1 MRYPSLLNRL
11 LSVSI
16 FAVCTFAGTARA
28 QQAKVFRA
36 GASAIDITPEKLPV
50 ELAGSMVTTSTS
62 AIHDRLMARCLVLDN
77 GETKLAMVV
86 VDNCMIPR
94 EVFDPAKALAS
105 EQTGIPFSNILCS
118 ATHSHSAVC
127 VANIFQSTIDVEYSK
142 FLTQCIAEA
151 ISKAHQ
157 QLRPARI
164 GWALGNNPA
173 QVFNRRWFLRPG
185 TKIDDPFDLGTDKVR
200 MNPASNHPSLLKPA
214 GPTDPGVP
222 VLAVQAIE
230 NQQPIALWSN
240 YSLHYV
246 GGIPGGGL
254 SGDYYGEFSRQTNQL
269 LKGDELQPPCVVAM
283 TNGTS
288 GDINNVNFFEGP
300 TPGRKPFEQIQFV
313 AADLA
318 KTAFNAYQR
327 VEYSDWIPLAVA
339 TQEIE
344 LGVRKP
350 TADEVVKAKEILSTA
365 GAPPWKDRRQI
376 YANETVHMS
385 EFPNK
390 VSVQLQVL
398 RIGDVGITTTPCE
411 TFVETGLGIKE
422 ESPLPLTFTV
432 ELANGYNGYL
442 PTPEQHALGGYET
455 WRAKSSYLA
464 IDAEPKVRGT
474 LLKLLEQ
481 VAATAKVSAVSAA
494 QLPETRKPAIALVSQ
509 TQAEQNQNAQTQ
521 TTKPQQTTQP
531 QTSQPQTPVSDA
543 LKSIE
548 STRGG
553 RHWVDQPT
561 DPPKSPEESVS
572 CFQVEPGLRV
582 ELVAAEPL
590 VFDPV
595 WMAFDEHGKL
605 FVVEY
610 SDYPT
615 GPKDPNDPPLS
626 KIVMLEDIDNDGRM
640 DRRHVFA
647 DRLDFAHSFMPFRGG
662 LLVGAKTEILY
673 LRDTDGD
680 NCADVRQVL
689 FKGFKPAHPQ
699 MQIGCP
705 VWGIDNWVYM
715 TYGAGDVERM
725 ESTFAT
731 ASTTALQL
739 RRDFRFHPMTF
750 DFRASSGF
758 GQFGHTIDSTGN
770 RFFCTNRNPIIAA
783 PILPEQLNRNSQ
795 IVIPTDQYDVAA
807 SGGDALV
814 YPLVEMRS
822 NYLSHAGSHT
832 AACGTTAYTG
842 DLLGPQFVDSVMV
855 CEPIGHLITRS
866 TIQPSGSTLKATR
879 ARPKAEF
886 LASTDTWFR
895 PASLANGPDGAI
907 YVADMYRLWVEH
919 PKFLPPEIAA
929 KLDWRAGEDRGRI
942 WRIVPEATANNSQ
955 SAKARGKFEKP
966 ATTGNLVK
974 LLEHPNGWH
983 RELGQRLLVERQAK
997 EAAESIRTVLR
1008 ADQRWGA
1015 QRALWTLDGLDAL
1028 DPSDVSK
1035 GLQSA
1040 HPNVRKDAVR
1050 LAERFVNQADIV
1062 ELVTNATTDSDA
1074 SVRTQAVLTLG
1085 AVPSNELVENKGN
1098 SLALPQKQETAIVS
1112 SLAHVAAI
1120 DTDDVWTAN
1129 AILTATQGRSE
1140 AILTELIIKA
1150 SSGTLGASPNSLR
1163 LMRELASAVSAS
1175 GDVDRMGKLLNLI
1188 GSGKASDRWWQYA
1201 SLSGIATGL
1210 HRYKGV
1216 SYPNS
1221 LASLLAKP
1229 PEQLRKSIP
1238 PINDLINAASEV
1250 AINPKASEPDRL
1262 SAIEMLVHLPRKQW
1276 DQAAVELFKPE
1287 QSLAVQLTV
1296 LNQMRTMTSVENA
1309 QLIINQWP
1317 QLGPQVRTQ
1326 AIPFLLQRKE
1336 SSKLALQAMQNGK
1349 INSAVVNI
1357 DQRAI
1362 LLAHPDPEIKELAR
1376 AVFGSGVSPDRQD
1389 VMRQYRSA
1397 MQINGDAKS
1406 GQLVFDRICAAC
1418 HRFNGRGHEV
1428 GPDISDTRNRS
1439 REALMLD
1446 ILDPNQKL
1454 EPKYTAY
1461 QALTVDGSLF
1471 QGVLLSETPEAVVL
1485 QLAEGK
1491 QQTIARADIEQF
1503 QASGK
1508 SLMPEGVE
1516 KEVTIQQMADL
1527 IEFLKR

>member
-1 MRYPSLLNRL
+1 MRLPSLQNWL
-11 LSVSI
+11 LCVPILALCSV
-16 FAVCTFAGTARA
+16 ARSL
-28 QQAKVFRA
+28 QADQPKIFRA
-36 GASAIDITPEKLPV
+36 GAIAVDITPEKLPV

-62 AIHDRLMARCLVLDN
+62 VIHDRLMARCLVLDN

-86 VDNCMIPR
+86 CDNCMIPR

-105 EQTGIPFSNILCS
+105 EQTGIPVNNILCS
-118 ATHSHSAVC
+118 ATHTHSAVC

-142 FLTQCIAEA
+142 LLTQRIAEA

-200 MNPASNHPSLLKPA
+200 MNPAANHPSLLKPA

-230 NQQPIALWSN
+230 NRQPIALWSN

-254 SGDYYGEFSRQTNQL
+254 SADYYGEFSRQTNQL

-313 AADLA
+313 ASDLA

-376 YANETVHMS
+376 YANETVHLS

-390 VSVQLQVL
+390 VLVQLQVL
-398 RIGDVGITTTPCE
+398 RIGDVGIATTPCE
-411 TFVETGLGIKE
+411 TFVETGLSIKE
-422 ESPLPLTFTV
+422 ESPLPITFTV

-464 IDAEPKVRGT
+464 IDAEPKVRLT

-481 VAATAKVSAVSAA
+481 VATTAKVSAVSAV
-494 QLPETRKPAIALVSQ
+494 QMPETRKPTIALVSQ
-509 TQAEQNQNAQTQ
+509 TQVAQNQTAQTQ
-521 TTKPQQTTQP
+521 TATPQSSPPQTAQP
-531 QTSQPQTPVSDA
+531 QAPVSDA

-561 DPPKSPEESVS
+561 DPPKSPEESLA

-615 GPKDPNDPPLS
+615 GPKAPNDPPLS
-626 KIVMLEDIDNDGRM
+626 KIVMLEDIDNDGKM

-647 DRLDFAHSFMPFRGG
+647 DRIDFAHSFMPFRGG

-680 NCADVRQVL
+680 YRADVRQVL

-715 TYGAGDVERM
+715 TYGAGDIERM

-731 ASTTALQL
+731 ASTSPLQL
-739 RRDFRFHPMTF
+739 RRDFRFHPLTF

-879 ARPKAEF
+879 ARAKAEF

-895 PASLANGPDGAI
+895 PASLANGPDGAL

-942 WRIVPEATANNSQ
+942 WRIVPESTASDSQ
-955 SAKARGKFEKP
+955 SAKARGKFETP
-966 ATTGNLVK
+966 ASTNDLVK
-974 LLEHPNGWH
+974 LLEHQNGWH
-983 RELGQRLLVERQAK
+983 RELGQRLLVERQVK
-997 EAAESIRTVLR
+997 DAAESIRAVLR
-1008 ADQRWGA
+1008 ADQRWGT
-1015 QRALWTLDGLDAL
+1015 QRALWTLDGLNVL
-1028 DPSDVSK
+1028 EPGDVSN
-1035 GLQSA
+1035 GLRSA

-1050 LAERFVNQADIV
+1050 LAERFMNQADIV
-1062 ELVTNATTDSDA
+1062 DLVTKATTDSNA
-1074 SVRTQAVLTLG
+1074 SVQMQAVLTLG
-1085 AVPSNELVENKGN
+1085 SVPTQVSAENKFNGQ
-1098 SLALPQKQETAIVS
+1098 ALPQKQETAIVS
-1112 SLAHVAAI
+1112 ALANVAAV
-1120 DTDDVWTAN
+1120 DTNDVWTAN
-1129 AILTATQGRSE
+1129 AILSATQGRSE
-1140 AILTELIIKA
+1140 ATLAELIIKA
-1150 SSGTLGASPNSLR
+1150 TSGTLNATPNALR
-1163 LMRELASAVSAS
+1163 LIRELASAVAAS
-1175 GDVDRMGKLLNLI
+1175 GDIGDLEALLNLI

-1210 HRYKGV
+1210 HKYKGANYA
-1216 SYPNS
+1216 SS

-1229 PEQLRKSIP
+1229 PEQLRNAIA
-1238 PINDLINAASEV
+1238 PIVGLINAASEV
-1250 AINPKASEPDRL
+1250 ATNPNASEPDRL

-1276 DQAAVELFKPE
+1276 DQAAAELFKPE
-1287 QSLAVQLTV
+1287 QSLAVQLAV
-1296 LNQMRTMTSVENA
+1296 LSQMRTMTSVENS
-1309 QLIINQWP
+1309 QLIIDQWP
-1317 QLGPQVRTQ
+1317 KLGPQVRTQ
-1326 AIPFLLQRKE
+1326 AILLLLQRKE
-1336 SSKLALQAMQNGK
+1336 STKLALQAMQNAK
-1349 INSAVVNI
+1349 ISSAVVNI

-1362 LLAHPDPEIKELAR
+1362 LLAHPDPEIKELAG
-1376 AVFGSGVSPDRQD
+1376 AVFGSGVSPDRQE
-1389 VMRQYRSA
+1389 VTRQYLSA
-1397 MQINGDAKS
+1397 IQVNGDSKS

-1439 REALMLD
+1439 REALLLD

>member
-1 MRYPSLLNRL
+1 MRYRPMLNWL

-16 FAVCTFAGTARA
+16 FALCSFAGTARA

-62 AIHDRLMARCLVLDN
+62 VIHDRLMARCLVLDN

-86 VDNCMIPR
+86 VDSCMVPR
-94 EVFDPAKALAS
+94 EVFDPAKKLAS
-105 EQTGIPFSNILCS
+105 EQTGIPVSNILCS
-118 ATHSHSAVC
+118 ATHTHSAVC

-142 FLTQCIAEA
+142 LLTQRIAEA
-151 ISKAHQ
+151 IQKAHQ

-200 MNPASNHPSLLKPA
+200 MNPAANHPSLLKPA

-269 LKGDELQPPCVVAM
+269 LQGDELQPPCVVAM

-300 TPGRKPFEQIQFV
+300 TPGRKPFEQIQIV

-327 VEYSDWIPLAVA
+327 VEYSDWIPLVVA
-339 TQEIE
+339 TEEIE

-350 TADEVVKAKEILSTA
+350 TADEIVKAKEILAA
-365 GAPPWKDRRQI
+365 GGSPPWKDRRQI
-376 YANETVHMS
+376 YANETVHLS
-385 EFPNK
+385 EFPDK

-455 WRAKSSYLA
+455 WRAKSSYLT
-464 IDAEPKVRGT
+464 IDAEPKVRST

-481 VAATAKVSAVSAA
+481 VASAPKVSAVSAGQVPA
-494 QLPETRKPAIALVSQ
+494 TTETKGAAIAAVSQ
-509 TQAEQNQNAQTQ
+509 TQASQTQ
-521 TTKPQQTTQP
+521 A
-531 QTSQPQTPVSDA
+531 SQAQLAISDA

-561 DPPKSPEESVS
+561 DPPKSPEDSLA

-626 KIVMLEDIDNDGRM
+626 KIVMLEDSDNDGRM

-680 NCADVRQVL
+680 NRADFRQVL

-705 VWGIDNWVYM
+705 VWGIDNWIYM
-715 TYGAGDVERM
+715 TYGAGDVERV
-725 ESTFAT
+725 ESSFAS
-731 ASTTALQL
+731 ASTSVLQL

-783 PILPEQLNRNSQ
+783 PILPEQLTRNSQ

-842 DLLGPQFVDSVMV
+842 DLLGSQFVDSVMV

-866 TIQPSGSTLKATR
+866 TIQPSGSILKANR

-895 PASLANGPDGAI
+895 PASLTNGPDGAL

-919 PKFLPPEIAA
+919 PRFLPPEIAA

-942 WRIVPEATANNSQ
+942 WRIVPEATANDTKG
-955 SAKARGKFEKP
+955 AKGREKFETP
-966 ATTGNLVK
+966 ATTSDLVK

-997 EAAESIRTVLR
+997 EAAESLR
-1008 ADQRWGA
+1008 AVLKADHRWGA
-1015 QRALWTLDGLDAL
+1015 QRALWTLDGLNTL
-1028 DPSDVSK
+1028 EPSDVSS
-1035 GLQSA
+1035 GLRSA

-1050 LAERFVNQADIV
+1050 LAERFVDRAEIVKAVTQA
-1062 ELVTNATTDSDA
+1062 TADSDA
-1074 SVRTQAVLTLG
+1074 SVRMQAVLTLG
-1085 AVPSNELVENKGN
+1085 AVPSQIPGMKKGNELV
-1098 SLALPQKQETAIVS
+1098 LPQKQETDILFA
-1112 SLAHVAAI
+1112 LANVASI
-1120 DTDDVWTAN
+1120 DSEDDWTTN
-1129 AILTATQGRSE
+1129 AILTATEGRNE
-1140 AILTELIIKA
+1140 ATLAMLIVKA
-1150 SSGTLGASPNSLR
+1150 TSGTLNASPNALR
-1163 LMRELASAVSAS
+1163 LMRELASAVAAS
-1175 GDVDRMGKLLNLI
+1175 GDGERFGALLDLI
-1188 GSGKASDRWWQYA
+1188 GSGQSSDRWWQYA
-1201 SLSGIATGL
+1201 SLSGVAVGL
-1210 HRYKGV
+1210 HRHKDA

-1229 PEQLRKSIP
+1229 PEQLRKSIS
-1238 PINDLINAASEV
+1238 PIKDLINAASEV
-1250 AINPKASEPDRL
+1250 AMNSKASEPDRL

-1276 DQAAVELFKPE
+1276 DQAAAELFKPE
-1287 QSLAVQLTV
+1287 QSLAVQLAV

-1309 QLIINQWP
+1309 QLVINQWP

-1326 AIPFLLQRKE
+1326 AMLFLLQRKE

-1349 INSAVVNI
+1349 ISSAVVNI

-1376 AVFGSGVSPDRQD
+1376 TVFGSGVSPDRQE
-1389 VMRQYRSA
+1389 VTRQYLSA
-1397 MQINGDAKS
+1397 MQVHGDAKS

-1439 REALMLD
+1439 REALLLD